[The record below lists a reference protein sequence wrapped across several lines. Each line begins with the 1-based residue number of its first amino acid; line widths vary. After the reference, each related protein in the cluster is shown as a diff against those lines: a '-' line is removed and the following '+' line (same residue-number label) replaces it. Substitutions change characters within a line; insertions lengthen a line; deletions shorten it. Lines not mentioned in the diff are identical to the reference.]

1 MMEEPTRPALSL
13 RALVAEHVANIRRV
27 GYSTVAVAAGE
38 CEPGWVY
45 TVGLSQAVGGPEL
58 LTIGLP
64 PRKAHVLIH
73 AAALRVLTDDRSQP
87 GPMHAGPL
95 VTQSLPISPLRVS
108 EVGELWRSSSDFFN
122 LGRIVLDE
130 GWGVQRW
137 PTTHQLVWAD
147 RYGRFPDELPNGSPG
162 RFLQPLLA
170 DTVEIPRSG

>member
-1 MMEEPTRPALSL
+1 MEEPTRPALSL
-13 RALVAEHVANIRRV
+13 RALVAEHIANVRRV
-27 GYSTVAVAAGE
+27 GYSTVAVAAGD

-73 AAALRVLTDDRSQP
+73 AAAIRVLTDDQLLP
-87 GPMHAGPL
+87 GPL
-95 VTQSLPISPLRVS
+95 LTQSLPISPLRVS
-108 EVGELWRSSSDFFN
+108 EVGDLWRSSSDFFN

-137 PTTHQLVWAD
+137 PNTHQLVWAD
-147 RYGRFPDELPNGSPG
+147 RYGRFPDELPPGSPG
-162 RFLQPLLA
+162 KFLQPLLA
-170 DTVEIPRSG
+170 DTAEIPRSG